1 MKIKNMMEDI
11 VFSLIKEISK
21 DQKLD
26 ISREEE
32 QNIAAYVL
40 NRVPSKYVTSERGV
54 LHNKIDE
61 KFLFQERTDIMFLAY
76 EAINLT
82 KDRRKQFYPNNTSDV
97 NTHSGTF
104 RHIIGEVAE
113 ISTFNHVYDL
123 EIGLYLDGELAPMM
137 DETWCN
143 PFVTNKATKGYY
155 HFWPKLDPEKYKVGD
170 KAEFELKFS
179 HPKFEDKETKIFLT
193 VYKEFD
199 ISKSKIIP
207 ISLLKLNEGQEMD
220 FLL

>member
-21 DQKLD
+21 DQELD
-26 ISREEE
+26 ISEDEE

-76 EAINLT
+76 EAINIT
-82 KDRRKQFYPNNTSDV
+82 KERRKEFYPNNTSDI
-97 NTHSGTF
+97 NLKSGTF
-104 RHIIGEVAE
+104 RHLIGEVAE
-113 ISTFNHVYDL
+113 ISTFNHIYDL
-123 EIGLYLDGELAPMM
+123 EISLYHNNELALMV
-137 DETWCN
+137 DDTWKN
-143 PFVTNKATKGYY
+143 PFVTNKATKGYF
-155 HFWPKLDPEKYKVGD
+155 HFWPKLNPDEYKIGD
-170 KAEFELKFS
+170 KAEFKLKFS
-179 HPKFEDKETKIFLT
+179 HPKFEDEEVTVYLT

-199 ISKSKIIP
+199 IAKSKIIP
-207 ISLLKLNEGQEMD
+207 ITTLKLKEGEKID
-220 FLL
+220 WEE